1 MNTASNSSFCL
12 ISMLLLMGSAQ
23 AAAETTDATLSEV
36 VGTVL
41 VNQGKVYQPAQSGM
55 KLPLNARVL
64 TKDGASAI
72 VASKQGCATRLGANS
87 LFVVN
92 QADPC
97 HGGPAA
103 QKVDPVA
110 VASPAS
116 AGGSAGTAASGNPG
130 GLSTNTLVLIG
141 AGTAAVV
148 AGGVVGGLA
157 ASGGLESSSNNFD
170 SAAASKAASDAVI
183 ANGGTAKAALA
194 AGVAASQGGSPV
206 AVSNA
211 VLAAGG
217 TPSQAFG
224 AASAFSNVAAGGVPC
239 ISGTQ
244 PLCAG

>member
-1 MNTASNSSFCL
+1 MNTVSNSGYCL
-12 ISMLLLMGSAQ
+12 LSMLLLLGSAQ
-23 AAAETTDATLSEV
+23 AAAETDATLSEV

-41 VNQGKVYQPAQSGM
+41 VNQGKLYQPAQSGM

-72 VASKQGCATRLGANS
+72 VASKQGCVTRLGANS

-97 HGGPAA
+97 RGGPAA

-110 VASPAS
+110 VLSPAN

-170 SAAASKAASDAVI
+170 SAAASKAAADSVI
-183 ANGGTAKAALA
+183 ANGGTAKAAYAAGLA
-194 AGVAASQGGSPV
+194 AAQGGSPV
-206 AVSNA
+206 SVSNA
-211 VLAAGG
+211 VIAAGG
-217 TPSQAFG
+217 TPAQAFG
-224 AASAFSNVAAGGVPC
+224 AASAYSNVVAGGVPC
-239 ISGTQ
+239 ISGTT